1 MNTKNKIAD
10 LLIRVAGIA
19 YIFAFL
25 KQKLPMM
32 YTADDRSVYTIGMVL
47 AIVIV
52 VKGTDAFSSRKEKA
66 HGRREK
72 DSRAA
77 VRGTAIKAADKYRK
91 NKACWSYRDRKV
103 CRCLWAALQWDPQK
117 CGFICFLL
125 CIWCALR
132 TKYTG
137 RHWNVKK
144 GNGNNQGKREGIATG
159 NLFIQLWKNPC
170 SFGQYPE
177 IHYW

>member
-52 VKGTDAFSSRKEKA
+52 VKGTDAFSSGKEKA
-66 HGRREK
+66 HGRRKK

-91 NKACWSYRDRKV
+91 NKAC
-103 CRCLWAALQWDPQK
+103 
-117 CGFICFLL
+117 
-125 CIWCALR
+125 
-132 TKYTG
+132 
-137 RHWNVKK
+137 
-144 GNGNNQGKREGIATG
+144 
-159 NLFIQLWKNPC
+159 
-170 SFGQYPE
+170 
-177 IHYW
+177 

>member
-52 VKGTDAFSSRKEKA
+52 VKGTDAFSSRKQS
-66 HGRREK
+66 G
-72 DSRAA
+72 DMS
-77 VRGTAIKAADKYRK
+77 
-91 NKACWSYRDRKV
+91 S
-103 CRCLWAALQWDPQK
+103 
-117 CGFICFLL
+117 
-125 CIWCALR
+125 
-132 TKYTG
+132 
-137 RHWNVKK
+137 
-144 GNGNNQGKREGIATG
+144 
-159 NLFIQLWKNPC
+159 
-170 SFGQYPE
+170 
-177 IHYW
+177 